1 MIRPGHLVDRLIE
14 AARREEPLGTL
25 FDRTTSEYHSLSD
38 LPGEVLAALRADVEK
53 FELPGVE
60 ANVIACY
67 QTTSVP
73 TKKHKKDKESEI
85 QHLSIVLTPEML
97 YWVLDWRGK
106 INVNWARLSE
116 IEVGDYRRS
125 PEYEIMPDT
134 GVDVRGFVRGGPER
148 VSAFIGLGEGGEADK
163 LMAALGEA
171 VKKAGGVWKQ

>member
-1 MIRPGHLVDRLIE
+1 MIRPGHLPDRLIE
-14 AARREEPLGTL
+14 TARREDPLGTL
-25 FDRTTSEYHSLSD
+25 FDRTTSEYQSVSD
-38 LPGEVLAALRADVEK
+38 LPAEVLAALRADVEK

-85 QHLSIVLTPEML
+85 QHLSIVLTPEMF

-125 PEYEIMPDT
+125 PECEIMPDT
-134 GVDVRGFVRGGPER
+134 GVDVRGFVRGGRER
-148 VSAFIGLGEGGEADK
+148 VSALIGLGEGGEADK